1 MITNAAE
8 IRLLTI
14 VLLWLGCTAA
24 PLAAGTVFKWRD
36 ANGRIHYGDRPP
48 ANAASR
54 SQRVPISTRPET
66 DPNGDQRRALR
77 NRLLKSY
84 AHERAAKRAE
94 RAKRNAAKEQNEAA
108 CARVRSR
115 LAALQQAGGI
125 FQTTADGQRIYFT
138 DAQRARLM
146 RETRDAVRQHCE

>member
-94 RAKRNAAKEQNEAA
+94 RAKRNAAREQNEAA